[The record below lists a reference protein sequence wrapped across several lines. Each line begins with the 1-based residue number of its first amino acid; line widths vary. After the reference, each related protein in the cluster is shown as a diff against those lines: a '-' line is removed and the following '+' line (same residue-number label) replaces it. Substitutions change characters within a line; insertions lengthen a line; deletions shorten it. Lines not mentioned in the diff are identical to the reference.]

1 MKGEIK
7 SRAKDV
13 LQACFWIY
21 RDGLTHARH
30 CLLLPS
36 TTKYSASINSAS
48 SANYIDRSVRRTP
61 DFGLPRRVL
70 SRFSSH
76 RFATETN
83 SNMQVDQQGR
93 GRRTRPAH
101 ATFAEEKPN
110 QTKTNKTAEQTNR
123 KTATTKK
130 RFPPPPL
137 FSRSL
142 YQSLALSLFSV
153 FVQMYTRTDTG
164 VPYCY
169 VVLAGCFVSISPAG
183 KQNKAWEWKLKQT
196 KKQQKNKKK
205 MGTLTFKHRQD
216 KYRPAALS
224 LHRHPFGS
232 KPNKKE
238 TAQARETHTAAGA
251 LGAPSKIDLPP
262 KRLKESRE

>member
-21 RDGLTHARH
+21 REGLTLGRH

-110 QTKTNKTAEQTNR
+110 QTKTNKQNGR
-123 KTATTKK
+123 INKQKNSNNKK
-130 RFPPPPL
+130 KIPAPPPIL
-137 FSRSL
+137 SVSLSISRSL
-142 YQSLALSLFSV
+142 PLLCICIDVYAYRYRSTILLRRPGGMLREHFAS
-153 FVQMYTRTDTG
+153 
-164 VPYCY
+164 
-169 VVLAGCFVSISPAG
+169 
-183 KQNKAWEWKLKQT
+183 WKT
-196 KKQQKNKKK
+196 K
-205 MGTLTFKHRQD
+205 
-216 KYRPAALS
+216 
-224 LHRHPFGS
+224 
-232 KPNKKE
+232 
-238 TAQARETHTAAGA
+238 
-251 LGAPSKIDLPP
+251 
-262 KRLKESRE
+262 